1 MADPLRLYGLNAL
14 VLNAAGG
21 IGEAIARTL
30 VKHGATVLAVDS
42 LNSGVEQHFAA
53 VKGITGLTAN
63 LTDPDSLPEL
73 FKKAVE
79 KLGGIDIL
87 VNDFPLRPDA
97 PLASVDDGLN
107 RLVQA
112 RAKLTM
118 SACRLALPYL
128 KKSPA
133 GRIIN
138 IGFLRSCFS
147 ADGIAARDQAEKDLA
162 DLTRALAVETG
173 EFGIT
178 ANYIQPGA
186 VMTPASR
193 AVYSKDKALRDHCI
207 KASAARRLGEPVDIA
222 KVALFL
228 ASDDAV
234 FVSGTGIAV
243 DGGRTDIG

>member
-1 MADPLRLYGLNAL
+1 MAGPLRLYGLNAL

-30 VKHGATVLAVDS
+30 VKHGATVLAVDTN
-42 LNSGVEQHFAA
+42 NSGVEQHYAA
-53 VKGITGLTAN
+53 VKGITGRVATLI
-63 LTDPDSLPEL
+63 DPDRLPAVVDD
-73 FKKAVE
+73 AVE

-87 VNDFPLRPDA
+87 INDFPLQPDA
-97 PLASVDDGLN
+97 PLDQVDEKLE
-107 RLVQA
+107 RLLQA
-112 RAKLTM
+112 RAVLM
-118 SACRLALPYL
+118 MAICRAALPHL
-128 KKSPA
+128 KKSPQ

-138 IGFLRSCFS
+138 IGFLRSCFAANGRAVS
-147 ADGIAARDQAEKDLA
+147 ARAEQDLA

-193 AVYSKDKALRDHCI
+193 DVFRKDTALRDHCI
-207 KASAARRLGEPVDIA
+207 RGSAAHRLGEPVDIA

-243 DGGRTDIG
+243 DGGRTDVD

>member
-1 MADPLRLYGLNAL
+1 MGEPLRLYGLNAL
-14 VLNAAGG
+14 VLNAGSG

-30 VKHGATVLAVDS
+30 IKHGATVIAADTS
-42 LNSGVEQHFAA
+42 NSGVEQHYRS
-53 VKGITGLTAN
+53 VKGVTGVVAN
-63 LTDPDSLPEL
+63 LTDPERLKDL
-73 FKKAVE
+73 VE
-79 KLGGIDIL
+79 KTIETLGGLDII
-87 VNDFPLRPDA
+87 VNDFPLRQDA
-97 PLASVDDGLN
+97 PLEKADETLDKL
-107 RLVQA
+107 LQA
-112 RAKLTM
+112 RATLTM
-118 SACRLALPYL
+118 AMCRAALPHL

-138 IGFLRSCFS
+138 IGFLRSCF
-147 ADGIAARDQAEKDLA
+147 AANGDDANARAEQDLA
-162 DLTRALAVETG
+162 NLTRALAAETG

-193 AVYSKDKALRDHCI
+193 EVFRKDKALRDHCI
-207 KASAARRLGEPVDIA
+207 RNSAARRVGEPVDIA

-243 DGGRTDIG
+243 DGGRTGA

>member
-1 MADPLRLYGLNAL
+1 MGDPLRLYGLNAL
-14 VLNAAGG
+14 VLNGGRG

-30 VKHGATVLAVDS
+30 VKHGATVLAVDAPR
-42 LNSGVEQHFAA
+42 SGVEQHFKS
-53 VKGITGLTAN
+53 VKGITGHEAN
-63 LTDPDSLPEL
+63 LRDADALPPL
-73 FKKAVE
+73 VE
-79 KLGGIDIL
+79 EAAKRLGGLDIL

-97 PLASVDDGLN
+97 PMVKADEALEGMLRS
-107 RLVQA
+107 
-112 RAKLTM
+112 RALLTM
-118 SACRLALPYL
+118 AACRAALPYL

-138 IGFLRSCFS
+138 MGFLRSHFA
-147 ADGIAARDQAEKDLA
+147 ADGGDARARAEQDLA
-162 DLTRALAVETG
+162 NLTRALAAETG

-186 VMTPASR
+186 VMTGESR
-193 AVYSKDKALRDHCI
+193 EVFRKDKELRDFCI
-207 KASAARRLGEPVDIA
+207 RSSAARRVGEPVDVA

-243 DGGRTDIG
+243 DGGRTDVS